1 MIAIT
6 GANGQ
11 LGRLVI
17 QSLQRLAPAT
27 RIIAAVRSPNCA
39 PSARLVRPAMRVAK
53 GSG

>member
-17 QSLQRLAPAT
+17 NALLKKMPSEE
-27 RIIAAVRSPNCA
+27 IVAAVRSRKK
-39 PSARLVRPAMRVAK
+39 RLTWRSWAYR
-53 GSG
+53 